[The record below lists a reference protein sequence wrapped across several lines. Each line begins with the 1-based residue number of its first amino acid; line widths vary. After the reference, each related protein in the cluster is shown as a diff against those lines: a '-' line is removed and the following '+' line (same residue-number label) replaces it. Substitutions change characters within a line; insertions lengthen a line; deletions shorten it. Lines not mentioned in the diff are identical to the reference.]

1 MEKESNYLVRSAK
14 LVFGYLTE
22 LIKKRCILSAQF
34 GENNQSFLTTII
46 ALDQK
51 ANLLT
56 IDIGPTEE
64 LNQQL
69 LNAAKVLFRTE
80 YDGVKVS
87 FRGKSIKK
95 TKIKGLWVFAM
106 PIPEALFWMQRR
118 QYYRAKVP
126 LSHKNSF
133 CEIVFNIKNEDGS
146 CDSQSV
152 VFNLADISISGFAFF
167 NPEPQ
172 FTEYLQPNSQR
183 TECSLYLHDGSQSKV
198 GFVVKNLT
206 SVRSTATADQHRIG
220 CMFTDLPKAFESNIQ
235 HYIYEIELQQKNIG

>member
-34 GENNQSFLTTII
+34 GEHKQSFLTTII
-46 ALDQK
+46 AIDQK
-51 ANLLT
+51 TNLLT

-80 YDGVKVS
+80 YDGIKVS
-87 FRGKSIKK
+87 FSGKNIKK

-106 PIPEALFWMQRR
+106 PIPDAIFWMQRR
-118 QYYRAKVP
+118 QHYRAKVP
-126 LSHKNSF
+126 LSHKSSF
-133 CEIVFNIKNEDGS
+133 CEIEFASDNED
-146 CDSQSV
+146 DNHDRRAV
-152 VFNLADISISGFAFF
+152 VFNLVDISISGFAFF

-172 FTEYLQPNSQR
+172 FAEYLQPNSQH
-183 TECSLYLHDGSQSKV
+183 TECTLYLHDGGQAKV
-198 GFVVKNLT
+198 GFVVKNVT
-206 SVRSTATADQHRIG
+206 TVRATAITDQQRIG
-220 CMFTDLPKAFESNIQ
+220 CMFIDLPKAFESKIQ
-235 HYIYEIELQQKNIG
+235 HYIYGIELQQKNLG